1 MALASCN
8 SPKSAGE
15 NPFFTQ
21 WDTPFGVPPFDKIR
35 AEHFMPA
42 FERGMSLHDAEI
54 DAITSNNDEPTFE
67 NTILA
72 YDNAGQMLAQTEL
85 IFGMLCAAE
94 TDERDAGPAGAGDA
108 PALGARAIRS
118 GSNEKLFARVKDVYD
133 RRASL
138 GLDAEQ
144 SRLLRKTYRRF
155 RALRR
160 PARRRTESPAEGDQ
174 RRAVAY
180 GR

>member
-72 YDNAGQMLAQTEL
+72 YDNAGQMLAQT
-85 IFGMLCAAE
+85 
-94 TDERDAGPAGAGDA
+94 GARRWDSTPSRADCSGRPTTLSCA
-108 PALGARAIRS
+108 PAPCS
-118 GSNEKLFARVKDVYD
+118 TPD
-133 RRASL
+133 RKP
-138 GLDAEQ
+138 G
-144 SRLLRKTYRRF
+144 
-155 RALRR
+155 
-160 PARRRTESPAEGDQ
+160 
-174 RRAVAY
+174 
-180 GR
+180 

>member
-94 TDERDAGPAGAGDA
+94 TNERMQACLLYTSDAAD
-108 PALGARAIRS
+108 
-118 GSNEKLFARVKDVYD
+118 D
-133 RRASL
+133 
-138 GLDAEQ
+138 
-144 SRLLRKTYRRF
+144 
-155 RALRR
+155 
-160 PARRRTESPAEGDQ
+160 
-174 RRAVAY
+174 
-180 GR
+180 

>member
-42 FERGMSLHDAEI
+42 FERGM
-54 DAITSNNDEPTFE
+54 
-67 NTILA
+67 
-72 YDNAGQMLAQTEL
+72 LAQTEL

-94 TDERDAGPAGAGDA
+94 TNERMQ
-108 PALGARAIRS
+108 ALQEQVMPLLSAHRDKIRLD
-118 GSNEKLFARVKDVYD
+118 EKLFARVKDVYD

-144 SRLLRKTYRRF
+144 SRLLRKTYDAFVRSG
-155 RALRR
+155 ALLDAGQK
-160 PARRRTESPAEGDQ
+160 ARLKEINGELSLTAVKFGNNILAENNNFALELTADDLE
-174 RRAVAY
+174 
-180 GR
+180 